1 MDRKSTQTVENDDS
15 ALKGY
20 IQDIEL
26 KNKELEFVLQE
37 RTDRLNQLSIVNE
50 QLERTVQEKEQLIVS
65 LPLDIKKN
73 EEVYFFIF
81 SKNYRFKPRSYL

>member
-1 MDRKSTQTVENDDS
+1 MNRKSTQIVENDDS

-20 IQDIEL
+20 IQEIEL
-26 KNKELEFVLQE
+26 RSKELEFVLQE

-73 EEVYFFIF
+73 EQVKLIV
-81 SKNYRFKPRSYL
+81 K